1 MLLMVK
7 LDVALSESSLDMRQV
22 SASSLSYVS
31 NFEARTGRV
40 SGTVTDSVT
49 YQCGIK
55 SIDPMFPFRQAGT
68 HSPTHLR

>member
-49 YQCGIK
+49 CQCGIK
-55 SIDPMFPFRQAGT
+55 SVDPMFLSSGWYSFP
-68 HSPTHLR
+68 HTHLR

>member
-7 LDVALSESSLDMRQV
+7 LDVALSESSLDIRQV

-40 SGTVTDSVT
+40 SGTVTD
-49 YQCGIK
+49 
-55 SIDPMFPFRQAGT
+55 
-68 HSPTHLR
+68 